1 MKRRFSSRTPAML
14 APPVTG
20 RRLQAEQHP
29 MVSRFMY
36 PPATAVRPGS
46 YPGKQSPRDLHM

>member
-1 MKRRFSSRTPAML
+1 MKRRFSSRTPATL

-29 MVSRFMY
+29 IVSRFMY
-36 PPATAVRPGS
+36 PPATAVRLA
-46 YPGKQSPRDLHM
+46 RTRANNLHVIST